1 MARLKVKQIVDFDSA
16 VAAAIA
22 SNDTNDAASITSLAT
37 AIASEQSLQ
46 DASINSLELEVQ
58 GGTGALGDSV
68 DSLESAVSA
77 VASDLSSY
85 EGDTDDS
92 IHSLESVDASV
103 IKVVDDYIASNDDSI
118 HSLESIDAGLAS
130 AISVE
135 TSRINV
141 ILGGASAEYDTFVEI
156 YNLITDIDSV
166 NDSAF
171 STYVV
176 TNNQSIHSLESVD
189 ASIVKDLSDYIS
201 LNDSS
206 IHSLETVD
214 GTLGESVDSLESAVS
229 AVASDLSDYESATD
243 VSINSLEAVDGTL
256 AASVDSLET
265 LAGEAFGSGLRVH
278 QMGTIIS
285 ATEFTLP
292 SAVDAGANSDIVV
305 FVNGKNEQ
313 MFGVNGN
320 SNGWSTPDGQNFTF
334 TGIGYNLDLPGVN
347 ELGDDE
353 VYVIAPLA
361 GNGAGSGVDTGDYN
375 DFEAAR

>member
-58 GGTGALGDSV
+58 GGTGALGD
-68 DSLESAVSA
+68 
-77 VASDLSSY
+77 
-85 EGDTDDS
+85 
-92 IHSLESVDASV
+92 
-103 IKVVDDYIASNDDSI
+103 
-118 HSLESIDAGLAS
+118 
-130 AISVE
+130 
-135 TSRINV
+135 
-141 ILGGASAEYDTFVEI
+141 
-156 YNLITDIDSV
+156 
-166 NDSAF
+166 
-171 STYVV
+171 
-176 TNNQSIHSLESVD
+176 
-189 ASIVKDLSDYIS
+189 
-201 LNDSS
+201 
-206 IHSLETVD
+206 
-214 GTLGESVDSLESAVS
+214 SVDSLESAVS

>member
-85 EGDTDDS
+85 EGDT
-92 IHSLESVDASV
+92 
-103 IKVVDDYIASNDDSI
+103 DDSI

>member
-22 SNDTNDAASITSLAT
+22 SNDTDDAASITSLAT

-46 DASINSLELEVQ
+46 DASINSLELVVS
-58 GGTGALGDSV
+58 GGVGSLGASI

-77 VASDLSSY
+77 VASDLSDY
-85 EGDTDDS
+85 EGDTNDS

-103 IKVVDDYIASNDDSI
+103 IKDLSDYITSNDSSI
-118 HSLESIDAGLAS
+118 HSLESVDAGLAS

-189 ASIVKDLSDYIS
+189 ASIVKDLADYIS

-206 IHSLETVD
+206 IHSLESVD
-214 GTLGESVDSLESAVS
+214 ATLGESVDSLESAVS
-229 AVASDLSDYESATD
+229 AVASDLSDYEGDTND
-243 VSINSLEAVDGTL
+243 SIHSLESVDATL

-265 LAGEAFGSGLRVH
+265 LAGEAFGAGLRVH
-278 QMGTIIS
+278 QMGVITS
-285 ATEFTLP
+285 ATEFRLP

-320 SNGWSTPDGQNFTF
+320 NNGWSTPDGQNFTF
-334 TGIGYNLDLPGVN
+334 TGIGYNLALPG
-347 ELGDDE
+347 EEIADDE
-353 VYVIAPLA
+353 VYVIAPLF
-361 GNGAGSGVDTGDYN
+361 GNGAGSDIDTGDYN